1 MKVKKLAKKIN
12 NKLITVDKLK
22 LISKLSKL
30 LQGELIINKDSCETR
45 IDKLLVKIDEKLNE
59 RDDKLKLIEKLSIAM
74 IKDFK
79 N

>member
-12 NKLITVDKLK
+12 NKLMTVDKLK

-59 RDDKLKLIEKLSIAM
+59 RDDKLNLIEKLSIAM

>member
-1 MKVKKLAKKIN
+1 MKVKKLAKKID
-12 NKLITVDKLK
+12 NKLMTVDKLK
-22 LISKLSKL
+22 LISKLSKF
-30 LQGELIINKDSCETR
+30 LQGELIIDEDSCGTR

-59 RDDKLKLIEKLSIAM
+59 RDDKLKLIEKLSVAM